1 MLFAKAKTTR
11 PGGYEGRKD
20 TTMNFINIESI
31 MTAKVAEYI
40 AKGYTLSTGTMSGS
54 QGEVAKVDVVKN
66 KQVVRIMLTRENRYD
81 DNGCYFALTLT
92 VGCHTLPKARCFDR
106 IIWNRDLEVIER
118 REFFSVDIDAD
129 NFTENR
135 DDLIEQHKKQMQRWR
150 NREAL
155 REMRIKKDITSE
167 KAKAIVLPFIRR
179 QNRCKRMK
187 VEDIVKVIRFNT
199 SKYDK
204 MHYNVTLSNGKT
216 YKLA

>member
-1 MLFAKAKTTR
+1 MKHT
-11 PGGYEGRKD
+11 D
-20 TTMNFINIESI
+20 IESI

-40 AKGYTLSTGTMSGS
+40 AKGYTLSTATMSGS
-54 QGEVAKVDVVKN
+54 QGEIAKVDVRKN
-66 KQVVRIMLTRENRYD
+66 GEIIRILLTSENRWD
-81 DNGCYFALTLT
+81 DNGEYRAVTLT
-92 VGCHTLPKARCFDR
+92 VGRSKPVCKSHPFDTMCHT
-106 IIWNRDLEVIER
+106 IWNKELEVIER
-118 REFFSVDIDAD
+118 REFYSVDSSAD

-150 NREAL
+150 NRDAL

-199 SKYDK
+199 SRYDK
-204 MHYNVTLSNGKT
+204 MHYSVTMNNGKT